1 MRQVIGSCGTRPNPR
16 RNMTTPIDLPPRAH
30 PWALSLLLCVGCG
43 ATAQELAGRSLRHLA
58 EEPAMEAAGLQAR
71 APDELVCEECQRQLM
86 HQP

>member
-1 MRQVIGSCGTRPNPR
+1 
-16 RNMTTPIDLPPRAH
+16 MTTPSGLPASTSTP
-30 PWALSLLLCVGCG
+30 LSLLHCVGCG

-58 EEPAMEAAGLQAR
+58 GEPAMEAAGLQAR